1 MLNVKHDAVD
11 SAYQQKLNEQAAI
24 TNQKKVEL
32 HSPSITPTQ
41 RAALYHS
48 GLSDSCCRGVLFLFE
63 NQGARTDVIS
73 ANCAVGNVSDC
84 FIGLKG
90 SNTQKLGNLGLEV
103 KCDKVIAKNRFNRKT
118 HIGTWWL
125 KVVDE
130 HKWCKAQ
137 EVAADYLKVS
147 ANDDQF
153 HQQRGSHH
161 E

>member
-1 MLNVKHDAVD
+1 MLKNSNTSVD
-11 SAYQQKLNEQAAI
+11 SDYQSKLNQQAEV
-24 TNQKKVEL
+24 TNQKKAEL
-32 HSPSITPTQ
+32 RLPSVTPIQ

-48 GLSDSCCRGVLFLFE
+48 GLSDSCCRAVLFLFD
-63 NQGARTDVIS
+63 NQGARTDTIS

-90 SNTQKLGNLGLEV
+90 SNTQKLNNLGLEV
-103 KCDKVIAKNRFNRKT
+103 ECDKVIAMNRFNRKT

-125 KVVDE
+125 KVIDE
-130 HKWCKAQ
+130 HKWHKAQ
-137 EVAADYLKVS
+137 AVASDYLKES

-153 HQQRGSHH
+153 NQVVGGHY